1 MVSPNNFL
9 ILGLLSNESMSGYD
23 INKLI
28 KTRMGSFWDISY
40 SQIYPTL
47 RMLEKEGAV
56 TKEVEINE
64 TGPNRKVYSITN
76 EGLSKLQEWLLTP
89 AEHGK
94 FKIEV
99 LLKVA
104 FGEQI
109 PKSKVIS
116 HIKKFKARHNS
127 ALKNALSFEKEFK
140 ENSDKSDR
148 YFFALLTTLLG
159 KNFHKAAIEWAD
171 SAIKLIEEHTK
182 KEKNSVN

>member
-9 ILGLLSNESMSGYD
+9 ILGLLSNKSMSGYD
-23 INKLI
+23 IKKLI

-47 RMLEKEGAV
+47 RMLQKEGAV
-56 TKEVEINE
+56 TKKVEINE

-109 PKSKVIS
+109 PKFAVIS
-116 HIKKFKARHNS
+116 HIEEFKTRNIS
-127 ALKNALSFEKEFK
+127 ALQRANSFEKEFR
-140 ENSDKSDR
+140 ENMNKGDR
-148 YFFALLTTLLG
+148 YFFGLLTTLLG
-159 KNFHKAAIEWAD
+159 KSLHRASVEWAD
-171 SAIKLIEEHTK
+171 AAIKLIESR
-182 KEKNSVN
+182 KN

>member
-1 MVSPNNFL
+1 
-9 ILGLLSNESMSGYD
+9 MSGYD
-23 INKLI
+23 INKRI

-64 TGPNRKVYSITN
+64 SGPNRKVYSITN

-89 AEHGK
+89 AEHDK
-94 FKIEV
+94 HKIEV
-99 LLKVA
+99 LLKVT

-116 HIKKFKARHNS
+116 HIEEFRTRHIS
-127 ALKNALSFEKEFK
+127 ALKKALSFEKEFK
-140 ENSDKSDR
+140 SNLDKSGK
-148 YFFALLTTLLG
+148 YFFFSLATLLG
-159 KNFHKAAIEWAD
+159 KNLHKAAVEWAD
-171 SAIKLIEEHTK
+171 NAIRLIEEHI
-182 KEKNSVN
+182 KEEKRSS

>member
-1 MVSPNNFL
+1 
-9 ILGLLSNESMSGYD
+9 MSGYD
-23 INKLI
+23 VNKWI

-47 RMLEKEGAV
+47 RGLEKEGAV

-89 AEHGK
+89 AEHDK
-94 FKIEV
+94 FKVEV
-99 LLKVA
+99 LIKVA
-104 FGEQI
+104 FGEYI

-116 HIKKFKARHNS
+116 HIKKFKARHIS
-127 ALKNALSFEKEFK
+127 AFKKAISFEKEFK
-140 ENSDKSDR
+140 SNLDKSDR
-148 YFFALLTTLLG
+148 YFFFLLTTLLG

-171 SAIKLIEEHTK
+171 NAIELIEQKMGK
-182 KEKNSVN
+182 KKR